1 MSTINVGQFNLMRV
15 DRKVD
20 FGFYMD
26 DGGEGILLPKR
37 FVPSGLQIGDT
48 ISVFVYHDSDNRLI
62 ATTQEPFAVVGDI
75 AALKVVEVTSQ
86 GAFLDWGLMK
96 DLFVPVSQQLS
107 NMRLGGKYLVKLYLD
122 KQTGRVAATEKID
135 NQISNDVL
143 TVKEGEKVKIQVYRE
158 SEIGYVVIVNQVHQ
172 GLVYKNEVF
181 THLHIGQFIDEA
193 FVKKIR
199 EDNKLDIGLGKQGGE
214 KLADDNQKIMSLLK
228 SHKGFLPYHDK
239 SAPDDIY
246 AFFGMSK
253 KAFND
258 FNDKL
263 KVVAM
268 AGSVKEGVQEILR
281 HSPDLVFLDI
291 QMPGL
296 DGLNVF
302 KQLAS
307 KPAVIFCSAYAEHAV
322 AAFELS
328 AVDYLLKPFSAER
341 FQQALFKACGK
352 IIAAADRRR
361 SSRPAVRCPSWSEAQ
376 VRLRHRAD
384 RYRRGTARRRPS
396 PTRR

>member
-37 FVPSGLQIGDT
+37 FVPSGLQIDDT

-107 NMRLGGKYLVKLYLD
+107 TMRLGGKYLVKLYID
-122 KQTGRVAATEKID
+122 TQTGRVAATEKID
-135 NQISNDVL
+135 KQISNEIL

-253 KAFND
+253 KAFKMNVGMLY
-258 FNDKL
+258 KL
-263 KVVAM
+263 KLISIEEDGIHLIPEATLET
-268 AGSVKEGVQEILR
+268 KE
-281 HSPDLVFLDI
+281 
-291 QMPGL
+291 
-296 DGLNVF
+296 
-302 KQLAS
+302 
-307 KPAVIFCSAYAEHAV
+307 
-322 AAFELS
+322 AA
-328 AVDYLLKPFSAER
+328 
-341 FQQALFKACGK
+341 
-352 IIAAADRRR
+352 
-361 SSRPAVRCPSWSEAQ
+361 
-376 VRLRHRAD
+376 
-384 RYRRGTARRRPS
+384 
-396 PTRR
+396 PTI

>member
-96 DLFVPVSQQLS
+96 DVFVPVSQQLS
-107 NMRLGGKYLVKLYLD
+107 TMRLGGKYLVKLYID
-122 KQTGRVAATEKID
+122 AQTGRVAATEKID
-135 NQISNDVL
+135 KQISNDQL
-143 TVKEGEKVKIQVYRE
+143 SVKEGEKVKIQVYRE

-253 KAFND
+253 KAFKMNVGMLY
-258 FNDKL
+258 KL
-263 KVVAM
+263 KLISIEA
-268 AGSVKEGVQEILR
+268 
-281 HSPDLVFLDI
+281 
-291 QMPGL
+291 
-296 DGLNVF
+296 DGIHLIPEA
-302 KQLAS
+302 KIDT
-307 KPAVIFCSAYAEHAV
+307 PAE
-322 AAFELS
+322 
-328 AVDYLLKPFSAER
+328 
-341 FQQALFKACGK
+341 AL
-352 IIAAADRRR
+352 
-361 SSRPAVRCPSWSEAQ
+361 
-376 VRLRHRAD
+376 
-384 RYRRGTARRRPS
+384 
-396 PTRR
+396 PTT

>member
-37 FVPSGLQIGDT
+37 FVPSGLQIDDT

-96 DLFVPVSQQLS
+96 DVFVPVSQQLS
-107 NMRLGGKYLVKLYLD
+107 TMRLGGKYLVKLYID
-122 KQTGRVAATEKID
+122 AQTGRVAATEKID
-135 NQISNDVL
+135 KQISNDNL

-253 KAFND
+253 KAFKMNVGMLY
-258 FNDKL
+258 KL
-263 KVVAM
+263 KLISIEEDGIHLIPETKA
-268 AGSVKEGVQEILR
+268 
-281 HSPDLVFLDI
+281 DI
-291 QMPGL
+291 P
-296 DGLNVF
+296 V
-302 KQLAS
+302 
-307 KPAVIFCSAYAEHAV
+307 
-322 AAFELS
+322 ELK
-328 AVDYLLKPFSAER
+328 L
-341 FQQALFKACGK
+341 
-352 IIAAADRRR
+352 
-361 SSRPAVRCPSWSEAQ
+361 
-376 VRLRHRAD
+376 
-384 RYRRGTARRRPS
+384 
-396 PTRR
+396 

>member
-37 FVPSGLQIGDT
+37 FVPSGLQIDDT

-96 DLFVPVSQQLS
+96 DVFVPVSQQLS
-107 NMRLGGKYLVKLYLD
+107 TMRLGGKYLVKLYID
-122 KQTGRVAATEKID
+122 AQTGRVAATEKID
-135 NQISNDVL
+135 KQISNDNL

-253 KAFND
+253 KAFKMNVGMLY
-258 FNDKL
+258 KL
-263 KVVAM
+263 KLI
-268 AGSVKEGVQEILR
+268 SIEE
-281 HSPDLVFLDI
+281 
-291 QMPGL
+291 
-296 DGLNVF
+296 DGIHLI
-302 KQLAS
+302 
-307 KPAVIFCSAYAEHAV
+307 P
-322 AAFELS
+322 
-328 AVDYLLKPFSAER
+328 
-341 FQQALFKACGK
+341 
-352 IIAAADRRR
+352 
-361 SSRPAVRCPSWSEAQ
+361 EATLETTTE
-376 VRLRHRAD
+376 VLPN
-384 RYRRGTARRRPS
+384 T
-396 PTRR
+396 

>member
-37 FVPSGLQIGDT
+37 FVPSGLQIDDT

-96 DLFVPVSQQLS
+96 DVFVPVSQQLS
-107 NMRLGGKYLVKLYLD
+107 TMRLGGKYLVKLYID
-122 KQTGRVAATEKID
+122 AQTGRVAATEKID
-135 NQISNDVL
+135 KQISNDIL

-193 FVKKIR
+193 FIKKIR
-199 EDNKLDIGLGKQGGE
+199 EDNKLDVGLGKQGGE

-253 KAFND
+253 KAFKMNVGMLY
-258 FNDKL
+258 KL
-263 KVVAM
+263 KLI
-268 AGSVKEGVQEILR
+268 SIEE
-281 HSPDLVFLDI
+281 
-291 QMPGL
+291 
-296 DGLNVF
+296 DGIHLIPEVT
-302 KQLAS
+302 
-307 KPAVIFCSAYAEHAV
+307 
-322 AAFELS
+322 
-328 AVDYLLKPFSAER
+328 VD
-341 FQQALFKACGK
+341 
-352 IIAAADRRR
+352 
-361 SSRPAVRCPSWSEAQ
+361 VTTEAIPK
-376 VRLRHRAD
+376 
-384 RYRRGTARRRPS
+384 T
-396 PTRR
+396 

>member
-1 MSTINVGQFNLMRV
+1 MSIINVGQFNLMRV

-37 FVPSGLQIGDT
+37 FVPSGLQIDDT

-107 NMRLGGKYLVKLYLD
+107 TMRLGGKYLVKLYID
-122 KQTGRVAATEKID
+122 VQTGRVAATEKID
-135 NQISNDVL
+135 KQISNDIL

-158 SEIGYVVIVNQVHQ
+158 SEIGYVVIVNQLHQ

-214 KLADDNQKIMSLLK
+214 KLADDNQKIMNLLK

-253 KAFND
+253 KAFKMNVGMLY
-258 FNDKL
+258 KL
-263 KVVAM
+263 KLISIEQD
-268 AGSVKEGVQEILR
+268 GI
-281 HSPDLVFLDI
+281 HLV
-291 QMPGL
+291 PEAKVETPVE
-296 DGLNVF
+296 LNF
-302 KQLAS
+302 
-307 KPAVIFCSAYAEHAV
+307 
-322 AAFELS
+322 
-328 AVDYLLKPFSAER
+328 
-341 FQQALFKACGK
+341 
-352 IIAAADRRR
+352 
-361 SSRPAVRCPSWSEAQ
+361 
-376 VRLRHRAD
+376 
-384 RYRRGTARRRPS
+384 
-396 PTRR
+396 

>member
-1 MSTINVGQFNLMRV
+1 MSAINVGQFNLMRV

-37 FVPSGLQIGDT
+37 FVPSGLQIDDT

-96 DLFVPVSQQLS
+96 DVFVPVSQQLS
-107 NMRLGGKYLVKLYLD
+107 TMRLGGKYLVKLYID
-122 KQTGRVAATEKID
+122 AQTGRVAATEKID
-135 NQISNDVL
+135 KQISNDNL

-253 KAFND
+253 KAFKMNVGMLY
-258 FNDKL
+258 KL
-263 KVVAM
+263 KLI
-268 AGSVKEGVQEILR
+268 SIEE
-281 HSPDLVFLDI
+281 
-291 QMPGL
+291 
-296 DGLNVF
+296 DGIHLIPET
-302 KQLAS
+302 K
-307 KPAVIFCSAYAEHAV
+307 
-322 AAFELS
+322 
-328 AVDYLLKPFSAER
+328 VDTPVEEV
-341 FQQALFKACGK
+341 
-352 IIAAADRRR
+352 
-361 SSRPAVRCPSWSEAQ
+361 P
-376 VRLRHRAD
+376 
-384 RYRRGTARRRPS
+384 TA
-396 PTRR
+396 

>member
-1 MSTINVGQFNLMRV
+1 MSSINVGQFNLMRV

-37 FVPSGLQIGDT
+37 FVPSGLQIDDT

-75 AALKVVEVTSQ
+75 AALKVVEVTTQ

-96 DLFVPVSQQLS
+96 DVFVPVSQQLS
-107 NMRLGGKYLVKLYLD
+107 TMRLGGKYLVKLYID
-122 KQTGRVAATEKID
+122 AQTGRVAATEKID
-135 NQISNDVL
+135 KQINNDIL

-239 SAPDDIY
+239 SAPDEIY

-253 KAFND
+253 KAFKMNVGMLY
-258 FNDKL
+258 KL
-263 KVVAM
+263 KLISIEA
-268 AGSVKEGVQEILR
+268 
-281 HSPDLVFLDI
+281 
-291 QMPGL
+291 
-296 DGLNVF
+296 DGIHLIPEAKVDT
-302 KQLAS
+302 
-307 KPAVIFCSAYAEHAV
+307 PV
-322 AAFELS
+322 ELK
-328 AVDYLLKPFSAER
+328 L
-341 FQQALFKACGK
+341 
-352 IIAAADRRR
+352 
-361 SSRPAVRCPSWSEAQ
+361 
-376 VRLRHRAD
+376 
-384 RYRRGTARRRPS
+384 
-396 PTRR
+396 

>member
-37 FVPSGLQIGDT
+37 FVPSGLQIDDT

-62 ATTQEPFAVVGDI
+62 ATTQEPFAVVGEI

-107 NMRLGGKYLVKLYLD
+107 TMRLGGKYLVKLYID
-122 KQTGRVAATEKID
+122 AQTGRVAATEKID
-135 NQISNDVL
+135 KQISNDNL
-143 TVKEGEKVKIQVYRE
+143 TIKEGEKVKIQVYRE

-214 KLADDNQKIMSLLK
+214 KLADDNQKIMNLLK

-253 KAFND
+253 KAFKMNVGMLY
-258 FNDKL
+258 KL
-263 KVVAM
+263 KLISIEED
-268 AGSVKEGVQEILR
+268 GIRLIPETKEE
-281 HSPDLVFLDI
+281 
-291 QMPGL
+291 
-296 DGLNVF
+296 
-302 KQLAS
+302 
-307 KPAVIFCSAYAEHAV
+307 
-322 AAFELS
+322 
-328 AVDYLLKPFSAER
+328 
-341 FQQALFKACGK
+341 
-352 IIAAADRRR
+352 
-361 SSRPAVRCPSWSEAQ
+361 
-376 VRLRHRAD
+376 
-384 RYRRGTARRRPS
+384 T
-396 PTRR
+396 PTEVLPTT

>member
-37 FVPSGLQIGDT
+37 FVPSGLQIDDT
-48 ISVFVYHDSDNRLI
+48 ISVFIYHDSDNRLI

-96 DLFVPVSQQLS
+96 DVFVPVSQQLS
-107 NMRLGGKYLVKLYLD
+107 TMRLGGKYLVKLYID
-122 KQTGRVAATEKID
+122 AQTGRVAATEKID
-135 NQISNDVL
+135 KQISNDIL

-253 KAFND
+253 KAFKMNVGMLY
-258 FNDKL
+258 KL
-263 KVVAM
+263 KLI
-268 AGSVKEGVQEILR
+268 SIEE
-281 HSPDLVFLDI
+281 
-291 QMPGL
+291 
-296 DGLNVF
+296 DGIHLIPETKVDT
-302 KQLAS
+302 
-307 KPAVIFCSAYAEHAV
+307 PAEV
-322 AAFELS
+322 L
-328 AVDYLLKPFSAER
+328 
-341 FQQALFKACGK
+341 
-352 IIAAADRRR
+352 
-361 SSRPAVRCPSWSEAQ
+361 
-376 VRLRHRAD
+376 
-384 RYRRGTARRRPS
+384 
-396 PTRR
+396 PTK

>member
-37 FVPSGLQIGDT
+37 FVPSGLQIDDT

-107 NMRLGGKYLVKLYLD
+107 TMRLGGKYLVKLYID
-122 KQTGRVAATEKID
+122 AQTGRVAATEKID
-135 NQISNDVL
+135 KQISNDNL

-158 SEIGYVVIVNQVHQ
+158 SDIGYVVIVNQVHQ

-253 KAFND
+253 KAFKMNVGMLY
-258 FNDKL
+258 KL
-263 KVVAM
+263 KLISIEED
-268 AGSVKEGVQEILR
+268 GIHLILETTV
-281 HSPDLVFLDI
+281 DT
-291 QMPGL
+291 
-296 DGLNVF
+296 
-302 KQLAS
+302 
-307 KPAVIFCSAYAEHAV
+307 PAEV
-322 AAFELS
+322 L
-328 AVDYLLKPFSAER
+328 
-341 FQQALFKACGK
+341 
-352 IIAAADRRR
+352 
-361 SSRPAVRCPSWSEAQ
+361 
-376 VRLRHRAD
+376 
-384 RYRRGTARRRPS
+384 
-396 PTRR
+396 PTS

>member
-96 DLFVPVSQQLS
+96 DVFVPASQQLS
-107 NMRLGGKYLVKLYLD
+107 NMRLGGKYLVKLYID
-122 KQTGRVAATEKID
+122 AQTGRVAATEKID
-135 NQISNDVL
+135 KQISNDIL

-253 KAFND
+253 KAFKMNVGMLY
-258 FNDKL
+258 KL
-263 KVVAM
+263 KLISIEED
-268 AGSVKEGVQEILR
+268 GIRLIPESK
-281 HSPDLVFLDI
+281 LDTE
-291 QMPGL
+291 
-296 DGLNVF
+296 
-302 KQLAS
+302 
-307 KPAVIFCSAYAEHAV
+307 AEV
-322 AAFELS
+322 L
-328 AVDYLLKPFSAER
+328 
-341 FQQALFKACGK
+341 
-352 IIAAADRRR
+352 
-361 SSRPAVRCPSWSEAQ
+361 
-376 VRLRHRAD
+376 
-384 RYRRGTARRRPS
+384 
-396 PTRR
+396 PTT

>member
-96 DLFVPVSQQLS
+96 DVFVPVSQQLS
-107 NMRLGGKYLVKLYLD
+107 TMRLGGKYLVKLYID
-122 KQTGRVAATEKID
+122 AQTGRVAATEKID
-135 NQISNDVL
+135 KQISNYHL
-143 TVKEGEKVKIQVYRE
+143 SVKEGEKVKIQVYRE

-253 KAFND
+253 KAFKMNVGMLY
-258 FNDKL
+258 KL
-263 KVVAM
+263 KLI
-268 AGSVKEGVQEILR
+268 SIE
-281 HSPDLVFLDI
+281 PDGIHLIPETKD
-291 QMPGL
+291 
-296 DGLNVF
+296 DT
-302 KQLAS
+302 
-307 KPAVIFCSAYAEHAV
+307 PAEV
-322 AAFELS
+322 L
-328 AVDYLLKPFSAER
+328 
-341 FQQALFKACGK
+341 
-352 IIAAADRRR
+352 
-361 SSRPAVRCPSWSEAQ
+361 
-376 VRLRHRAD
+376 
-384 RYRRGTARRRPS
+384 
-396 PTRR
+396 PTT

>member
-26 DGGEGILLPKR
+26 DGAEGILLPKR
-37 FVPSGLQIGDT
+37 FVPSGLQVDDT

-62 ATTQEPFAVVGDI
+62 ATTQEPLAVVGDI

-107 NMRLGGKYLVKLYLD
+107 TMRLGGKYLVKLYID
-122 KQTGRVAATEKID
+122 AQTGRVAATEKID
-135 NQISNDVL
+135 KQISNDNL

-158 SEIGYVVIVNQVHQ
+158 SEIGYVVIVNQIHQ

-214 KLADDNQKIMSLLK
+214 KLADDNQKIISLLK

-253 KAFND
+253 KAFKMNVGMLY
-258 FNDKL
+258 KL
-263 KVVAM
+263 KLITIEED
-268 AGSVKEGVQEILR
+268 GI
-281 HSPDLVFLDI
+281 HLVPETI
-291 QMPGL
+291 
-296 DGLNVF
+296 
-302 KQLAS
+302 
-307 KPAVIFCSAYAEHAV
+307 
-322 AAFELS
+322 
-328 AVDYLLKPFSAER
+328 
-341 FQQALFKACGK
+341 
-352 IIAAADRRR
+352 
-361 SSRPAVRCPSWSEAQ
+361 
-376 VRLRHRAD
+376 
-384 RYRRGTARRRPS
+384 
-396 PTRR
+396 PTT

>member
-37 FVPSGLQIGDT
+37 FVPSGLQIDDT

-96 DLFVPVSQQLS
+96 DVFVPVSQQLS
-107 NMRLGGKYLVKLYLD
+107 TMRLGGKYLVKLYID
-122 KQTGRVAATEKID
+122 AQTGRVAATEKID
-135 NQISNDVL
+135 KQISNDIL

-253 KAFND
+253 KAFKMNVGMLY
-258 FNDKL
+258 KL
-263 KVVAM
+263 KLI
-268 AGSVKEGVQEILR
+268 SIEE
-281 HSPDLVFLDI
+281 
-291 QMPGL
+291 
-296 DGLNVF
+296 DGIHLIPE
-302 KQLAS
+302 S
-307 KPAVIFCSAYAEHAV
+307 KVDTPV
-322 AAFELS
+322 ELK
-328 AVDYLLKPFSAER
+328 L
-341 FQQALFKACGK
+341 
-352 IIAAADRRR
+352 
-361 SSRPAVRCPSWSEAQ
+361 
-376 VRLRHRAD
+376 
-384 RYRRGTARRRPS
+384 
-396 PTRR
+396 

>member
-1 MSTINVGQFNLMRV
+1 MRV

-37 FVPSGLQIGDT
+37 FVPSGLQIDDT

-107 NMRLGGKYLVKLYLD
+107 TMRLGGKYLVKLYID
-122 KQTGRVAATEKID
+122 AQTGRVAATEKID
-135 NQISNDVL
+135 KQISNDNL

-214 KLADDNQKIMSLLK
+214 KLADDNQKIMNLLK

-253 KAFND
+253 KAFKMNVGMLY
-258 FNDKL
+258 KL
-263 KVVAM
+263 KLISIEED
-268 AGSVKEGVQEILR
+268 GIRLIPETKEE
-281 HSPDLVFLDI
+281 
-291 QMPGL
+291 
-296 DGLNVF
+296 
-302 KQLAS
+302 
-307 KPAVIFCSAYAEHAV
+307 
-322 AAFELS
+322 
-328 AVDYLLKPFSAER
+328 
-341 FQQALFKACGK
+341 
-352 IIAAADRRR
+352 
-361 SSRPAVRCPSWSEAQ
+361 
-376 VRLRHRAD
+376 
-384 RYRRGTARRRPS
+384 T
-396 PTRR
+396 PTEVLPTT

>member
-37 FVPSGLQIGDT
+37 FVPSGLQIDDT

-96 DLFVPVSQQLS
+96 DVFVPVSQQLS
-107 NMRLGGKYLVKLYLD
+107 TMRLGGKYLVKLYID
-122 KQTGRVAATEKID
+122 AQTGRVAATEKID
-135 NQISNDVL
+135 KQISNDIL

-193 FVKKIR
+193 FIKKIR

-253 KAFND
+253 KAFKMNVGMLY
-258 FNDKL
+258 KL
-263 KVVAM
+263 KLI
-268 AGSVKEGVQEILR
+268 SIEE
-281 HSPDLVFLDI
+281 
-291 QMPGL
+291 
-296 DGLNVF
+296 DGIHLIPETKVET
-302 KQLAS
+302 
-307 KPAVIFCSAYAEHAV
+307 AVEEV
-322 AAFELS
+322 
-328 AVDYLLKPFSAER
+328 
-341 FQQALFKACGK
+341 
-352 IIAAADRRR
+352 
-361 SSRPAVRCPSWSEAQ
+361 
-376 VRLRHRAD
+376 
-384 RYRRGTARRRPS
+384 
-396 PTRR
+396 PTT

>member
-62 ATTQEPFAVVGDI
+62 ATTQEPFAVVGEI

-107 NMRLGGKYLVKLYLD
+107 TMRLGGKYLVKLYID
-122 KQTGRVAATEKID
+122 AQTGRVAATEKID
-135 NQISNDVL
+135 KQISNEVL

-228 SHKGFLPYHDK
+228 THKGFLPYHDK

-253 KAFND
+253 KAFKMNVGMLY
-258 FNDKL
+258 KL
-263 KVVAM
+263 KLISIEED
-268 AGSVKEGVQEILR
+268 GIHLIPETKE
-281 HSPDLVFLDI
+281 
-291 QMPGL
+291 
-296 DGLNVF
+296 
-302 KQLAS
+302 K
-307 KPAVIFCSAYAEHAV
+307 
-322 AAFELS
+322 
-328 AVDYLLKPFSAER
+328 
-341 FQQALFKACGK
+341 
-352 IIAAADRRR
+352 
-361 SSRPAVRCPSWSEAQ
+361 
-376 VRLRHRAD
+376 
-384 RYRRGTARRRPS
+384 T
-396 PTRR
+396 PTEVLPTT

>member
-37 FVPSGLQIGDT
+37 FVPSGLQIDDT

-96 DLFVPVSQQLS
+96 DVFVPVSQQLS
-107 NMRLGGKYLVKLYLD
+107 TMRLGGKYLVKLYID
-122 KQTGRVAATEKID
+122 AQTGRVAATEKID
-135 NQISNDVL
+135 KQISNDIL

-199 EDNKLDIGLGKQGGE
+199 ENNKLDIGLGKQGGE

-253 KAFND
+253 KAFKMNVGMLY
-258 FNDKL
+258 KL
-263 KVVAM
+263 KLISIEED
-268 AGSVKEGVQEILR
+268 GIHL
-281 HSPDLVFLDI
+281 
-291 QMPGL
+291 MPETKV
-296 DGLNVF
+296 DTPV
-302 KQLAS
+302 
-307 KPAVIFCSAYAEHAV
+307 
-322 AAFELS
+322 ELK
-328 AVDYLLKPFSAER
+328 L
-341 FQQALFKACGK
+341 
-352 IIAAADRRR
+352 
-361 SSRPAVRCPSWSEAQ
+361 
-376 VRLRHRAD
+376 
-384 RYRRGTARRRPS
+384 
-396 PTRR
+396 